1 MRRAAR
7 LPGLA
12 LTCALAL
19 AAAGCA
25 AGRPFITGAAEHG
38 LYRRARAAPT
48 LEDRLTASQQYLAR
62 YPDGLYT
69 PQVRAFF
76 DRVGPLYY
84 QRARDSPPGVKAYLP
99 VLPGC
104 SQNPQATLRARD
116 LRALE
121 KAERTD
127 LAGTADATLGS
138 VARETERRQA
148 VDARLRQWVALFLD
162 AAVFRTPMPETKAAL
177 IVPWSLGLPWPFC
190 ERTDAG
196 PDAPKGGPPGAARR
210 CAKLLQLDY
219 RAMEDGAPQ
228 ERQALVE
235 IAVWQDEDRR
245 PLEVTIGGPHLFLR
259 LDETATARGASA
271 ADPEARL
278 RGAERAVELAQRALL
293 EQIGADARTPTCKK
307 SADTDVLRLA
317 CHGVELRV
325 IAAAAEGEDDRF
337 AIRAAR

>member
-62 YPDGLYT
+62 YPDGTYAT
-69 PQVRAFF
+69 EVRAFF
-76 DRVGPLYY
+76 DRAEPLYFT
-84 QRARDSPPGVKAYLP
+84 QSRASLTALEAYLQA
-99 VLPGC
+99 LPRG
-104 SQNPQATLRARD
+104 PHAAEATLRLRD
-116 LRALE
+116 LRALD

-127 LAGTADATLGS
+127 LQGAADAAIEN
-138 VARETERRQA
+138 VAREAERRKA
-148 VDARLRQWVALFLD
+148 VGFWLAQWIGLFLD
-162 AAVFRTPMPETKAAL
+162 PAVFRAPMADTKASL
-177 IVPWSLGLPWPFC
+177 IVPWSLALPWPFC

-196 PDAPKGGPPGAARR
+196 PDAPKGPPGAARR

-219 RAMEDGAPQ
+219 RAMDDGEPQ

-235 IAVWQDEDRR
+235 LAIWQDESGR
-245 PLEVTIGGPHLFLR
+245 PIEVTVGGPDLFLR
-259 LDETATARGASA
+259 LDETTTGRGASA
-271 ADPEARL
+271 TDPEARL
-278 RGAERAVELAQRALL
+278 RGAERAVDL
-293 EQIGADARTPTCKK
+293 ARTTFTEQLGRDAACKK
-307 SADTDVLRLA
+307 NADTDVLRLA
-317 CHGVELRV
+317 CKGIELRV
-325 IAAAAEGEDDRF
+325 VASSVEGEDDRF
-337 AIRAAR
+337 VVRAAP